1 MAIVKKVSYSGS
13 PTTNDLSGQL
23 RFEQGNNRLVLFDGT
38 VNRMILGQ
46 LPDGNV
52 NIIFTKEG
60 VDAFDVFS

>member
-46 LPDGNV
+46 LPDGSV